1 MSYNDFIDERLRDL
15 QRQASFH
22 QLYGEVSVPK
32 NVKMYKNTEVK
43 TEESKKKLGL
53 DFAGNAELRVLS
65 YKIHDQ
71 MQEQT
76 RILTDRIREMQ
87 DMKFRKWLYTVVL
100 SDFGYG
106 FIGCKMESVEPNHI
120 RLTNVLSDD
129 SLDLY
134 VERTEVENFTN
145 QWMELQWELHQKGEK
160 IKEGR
165 DFLNMEIKLFHN

>member
-1 MSYNDFIDERLRDL
+1 MSHIDRMRDL
-15 QRQASFH
+15 MRQASFH
-22 QLYGEVSVPK
+22 QLYGEVSAPK
-32 NVKMYKNTEVK
+32 NIKMYKNTEVN
-43 TEESKKKLGL
+43 TEEAKKKLKLYFDIDGKMRE
-53 DFAGNAELRVLS
+53 DERKF
-65 YKIHDQ
+65 HDQ
-71 MQEQT
+71 F
-76 RILTDRIREMQ
+76 REWSNSIAMKMTEMR

-100 SDFGYG
+100 SDFGYD

-134 VERTEVENFTN
+134 VERTEVENLTN

-165 DFLNMEIKLFHN
+165 DFLNMEIKLVHN